1 MGRNSLGRQD
11 VAISHLAGLLRHAA
25 SSSTKLVEN
34 TVRAN
39 DQLESI
45 RDVFN
50 SEWYFALS
58 EFDQELEDA
67 QQSSGEASAKKV
79 SVILAALQAAW
90 TLSLGDAMVRS
101 FRKGYGNRGR
111 QDASSLTREK
121 VLAGS
126 PIFRMM
132 MDKQASFANQ
142 FASQYAAGETDRKGA
157 MGVGARTNM
166 YGQALK
172 GAYNAGA
179 VFGGIGGEKI
189 FWRLGA
195 CDHCVDC
202 PALSASSPFTRATL
216 PTLPGNGDTVC
227 KTNCC
232 CYLVFV
238 RAPKEVEPDDTVDSW
253 MSDGPDVQEDESQD
267 KGRRDLQDLM
277 LQRSFLRRYALG
289 RLDVTQEEV
298 DAAAR
303 ESKGVSVKV
312 DSLAKSLGLDSAA
325 RYNPSAVITR
335 ADISYNDIG
344 RMFDAG
350 IDGPSIF
357 RADMKKAI
365 GELDSVAKLYSSH
378 VSRSTKIP
386 KSSLDPDRVPKVGT
400 FITYNLVADGAVK
413 TWEMLRSLLQILSES
428 EIFIEIG
435 SLDDS
440 MERAVGYSGVWLR
453 GQNDEVDMAVSLL
466 RDSGAEVGVAEVI
479 LV

>member
-1 MGRNSLGRQD
+1 MGKNRLSRTD
-11 VAISHLAGLLRHAA
+11 VAVYHLSGLLRNAA
-25 SSSTKLVEN
+25 SSSTRLVEN

-39 DQLESI
+39 EELSSI

-58 EFDQELEDA
+58 EFDQEIERGGG
-67 QQSSGEASAKKV
+67 SSEASAQKAAAA
-79 SVILAALQAAW
+79 LAALQVSW
-90 TLSLGDAMVRS
+90 TKTLGDAMVRG
-101 FRKGYGNRGR
+101 FRKGYANRGR
-111 QDASSLTREK
+111 QDASSLTQGK
-121 VLAGS
+121 ILQGS

-132 MDKQASFANQ
+132 MDKHSAFANQ
-142 FASQYAAGETDRKGA
+142 FASQYASGQTDRKGA

-189 FWRLGA
+189 FWRLGS

-202 PALSASSPFTRATL
+202 PALSVSSPFTRATL

-238 RAPKEVEPDDTVDSW
+238 RAPKEVEPEDTVDSW
-253 MSDGPDVQEDESQD
+253 MSDGPEVQEDESQD
-267 KGRRDLQDLM
+267 KARRELQDLM

-289 RLDVTQEEV
+289 RLNITQPKINSAER
-298 DAAAR
+298 D
-303 ESKGVSVKV
+303 SKSVSSKV
-312 DSLAKSLGLDSAA
+312 DTLAKAQGLESAA
-325 RYNPSAVITR
+325 RYNPAAVITR

-344 RMFDAG
+344 KIFDAG

-357 RADMKKAI
+357 RADMEKAI
-365 GELDSVAKLYSSH
+365 KEVDSTAKLYSSH
-378 VSRSTKIP
+378 VSRSIKIP
-386 KSSLDPDRVPKVGT
+386 KSPLDPDRLPKIGT

-413 TWEMLRSLLQILSES
+413 TWAMLRSLLQILSES
-428 EIFIEIG
+428 EIFIEVG
-435 SLDDS
+435 ALDDS
-440 MERAVGYSGVWLR
+440 MERLVGYSGVWIR
-453 GQNDEVDMAVSLL
+453 GQNDEVDTVLSLL
-466 RDSGAEVGVAEVI
+466 RESGSEVGVAEVV